1 MKILLL
7 IVLLITNKICED
19 DCKSLSTEI
28 TCKAKLGCK
37 WAAGITYSGD
47 TSCTSKISS
56 QS

>member
-1 MKILLL
+1 MKIL
-7 IVLLITNKICED
+7 LLITNKICED
-19 DCKSLSTEI
+19 DWKSLSTEI
-28 TCKAKLGCK
+28 ICKAKLGCK

>member
-7 IVLLITNKICED
+7 IVLLITNNIYED

-37 WAAGITYSGD
+37 WTAGITYSGD
-47 TSCTSKISS
+47 TSCTSKIAS